1 MHLCFFHIQMRQM
14 RSHKCLLVEA
24 KDSPHDKSML
34 LTIITKWAA
43 PTLSDTNLQGVISQ
57 DHNTVGN
64 ILVMLDV

>member
-1 MHLCFFHIQMRQM
+1 M

-24 KDSPHDKSML
+24 KDKSML